1 VIAMS
6 IPRRP
11 DTAAEEISTAPS
23 AIPWAAF
30 WRSFFF
36 AGQGVWH
43 VVRTQRN
50 MRVHLLAATAAVTA
64 GLILRIS
71 AVDWAC
77 VLTVIGLVLTAEAL
91 NTVVEAVVDL
101 STDTFHPLAKIAKD
115 TAAGA
120 VLISS
125 AAALGVG
132 IAVFLPRL
140 LNAVR

>member
-1 VIAMS
+1 MS
-6 IPRRP
+6 PPLQQNDAGRQ
-11 DTAAEEISTAPS
+11 AATPTSG
-23 AIPWAAF
+23 F
-30 WRSFFF
+30 WRSFCF

-50 MRVHLLAATAAVTA
+50 MRVHLLAASAAVAA
-64 GLILRIS
+64 GLVLRIS

-77 VLTVIGLVLTAEAL
+77 VLSAIGLVLTAEAL
-91 NTVVEAVVDL
+91 NTVVEALVDL
-101 STDTFHPLAKIAKD
+101 WTDEFHPLAKIAKD

-125 AAALGVG
+125 AAAVGVG

-140 LNAVR
+140 VS